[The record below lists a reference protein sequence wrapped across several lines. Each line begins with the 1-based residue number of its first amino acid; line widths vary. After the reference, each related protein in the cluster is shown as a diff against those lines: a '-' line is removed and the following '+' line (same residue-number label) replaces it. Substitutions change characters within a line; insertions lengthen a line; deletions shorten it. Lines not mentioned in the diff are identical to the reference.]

1 MYGTSQDLILA
12 KQSKMSR
19 VFDQGG
25 HIVSPSNPVK
35 KLITKTKIINID
47 SGDRDV
53 RKYISNGDFVV
64 YLPRVYENVVKL
76 RLQGAEFP
84 ASPRTAFL
92 TSSTSVITAGVTAIG
107 SPLYF
112 LIEIEGLNRT
122 DECSIGADRSGFS
135 DGYFAKI
142 PIQPAITNTI
152 FYSDKSQPDNVAKF
166 YPSIGKLDRLHIK
179 TRLHSQN
186 PGTRVTGNIIEWTG
200 GVEFALT
207 LEIEYLDNSFDDF
220 SSFESR
226 ITDRA

>member
-1 MYGTSQDLILA
+1 MYGTSPDLILA

-35 KLITKTKIINID
+35 KLTTKTKIVNID

-53 RKYISNGDFVV
+53 VKYTSNGDFVI

-84 ASPRTAFL
+84 ANPVK
-92 TSSTSVITAGVTAIG
+92 STGGTPAD
-107 SPLYF
+107 LYF
-112 LIEIEGLNRT
+112 LIDIQGLNRS
-122 DECSIGADRSGFS
+122 DECSVGADRSGFP

-142 PIQPAITNTI
+142 PIQPAVNATI

-166 YPSIGKLDRLHIK
+166 YPPIGKLDRLHLR
-179 TRLHSQN
+179 TRLHSQKLS
-186 PGTRVTGNIIEWTG
+186 TENIRWPSNYS
-200 GVEFALT
+200 LT
-207 LEIEYLDNSFDDF
+207 LEIEYLDNTFDDF

-226 ITDRA
+226 ITERA